1 MVDTKTLCPECS
13 LDLSNVKKESH
24 VMNHW
29 GVNYNDR
36 DKLRNREAVRRIE
49 LIMKMDG
56 VTDK

>member
-1 MVDTKTLCPECS
+1 
-13 LDLSNVKKESH
+13 
-24 VMNHW
+24 MNHW